1 VGTEGRVERT
11 DETPRTLGPT
21 EVDVDLAIAQQRRLG
36 DTGLRRAEAGE
47 DACGRCRH
55 FLDPDGAVSYCW
67 HPDHRTLVDAAWRC
81 DAFAP
86 DTDR

>member
-1 VGTEGRVERT
+1 VGTEGGGGSGARS
-11 DETPRTLGPT
+11 RTLRPT
-21 EVDVDLAIAQQRRLG
+21 EDDIELAIVQQRRLG
-36 DTGLRRAEAGE
+36 DTGLRRAEDDE

-55 FLDPDGAVSYCW
+55 FLDPDSALSYCW
-67 HPDHRTLVDAAWRC
+67 HPEHRTLVDAGWRC